1 MTYKHVNHEHEGV
14 KMLLELE
21 IDETGELNDI
31 TAIVV
36 GNVDVS
42 NIVSSELKNKLF
54 YIYSTEE
61 LR

>member
-1 MTYKHVNHEHEGV
+1 MEYKHVNHEHQGV

-36 GNVDVS
+36 GTVDVS
-42 NIVSSELKNKLF
+42 NIVSEELKNKLF
-54 YIYSTEE
+54 HIYSEE
-61 LR
+61 AIG